1 MAELSSTTRAGRR
14 QTFERMRDLLHETM
28 DDPELHA
35 GMTVD
40 MARRIDEV
48 LADADAT
55 DLDDLDQPPDRSL

>member
-1 MAELSSTTRAGRR
+1 MAELSSKTRAGRR
-14 QTFERMRDLLHETM
+14 QTFERMRDLLHEAM

-40 MARRIDEV
+40 MARPIDEA

-55 DLDDLDQPPDRSL
+55 DLDQPPDRSL